1 MDTIESQHSEISSVS
16 EQLTT
21 LKCMVLAGFGGF
33 WRVLAGF
40 SEPVRHNGFGGFCA
54 VGLSLLNKE

>member
-21 LKCMVLAGFGGF
+21 LKHMVLAGFGGF
-33 WRVLAGF
+33 WWV
-40 SEPVRHNGFGGFCA
+40 SVN
-54 VGLSLLNKE
+54 LLDIMALVVSVQ